1 MKLSIIIPVY
11 NEKNTI
17 LKIIKKVENANL
29 PQELKKEIIIVDDR
43 STDGT
48 RKILKEIEWKYK
60 IIFHEKNKGK
70 GAAIKSALKEVTGDI
85 VIIQDADL
93 EYNPQ
98 DYIKLL
104 DPILNREANVVY
116 GSRFLNKHNPR
127 YIHLYL
133 GNKFLSLIFSLMF
146 MQKISDMETCYK
158 VLSREIINKIKIKSN
173 RFNFEPEI
181 TAKIIKLGYKIKEV
195 PISYQSRSFKE
206 GKKINWQDGISAIYA
221 LIKYKFFN

>member
-17 LKIIKKVENANL
+17 LEIIKKVENANL

>member
-17 LKIIKKVENANL
+17 LEIIKKVENANL

-195 PISYQSRSFKE
+195 HISYQSRSFKE